1 MQFFNQESQT
11 ISTVRSKLTPQFVD
25 VGVKL
30 TAIGIFAAIHEA
42 SRARR
47 IVKIEN
53 GGLRECLGGAGA
65 GGMKRISLH
74 LERPAV
80 NGGCNQRNCAG
91 AARHRRSV
99 VKKFSGNRPLGALRE
114 RNEVHFRTAATR

>member
-30 TAIGIFAAIHEA
+30 TAIGIFAMIHES
-42 SRARR
+42 SRPRR

-53 GGLRECLGGAGA
+53 GGLRECVGGACA
-65 GGMKRISLH
+65 SGMKRIAFELD
-74 LERPAV
+74 RPAV
-80 NGGCNQRNCAG
+80 DRGRDQRNCAG
-91 AARHRRSV
+91 AARHSRGI
-99 VKKFSGNRPLGALRE
+99 VKKFS
-114 RNEVHFRTAATR
+114 